1 MTFIPYHPFRVN
13 ILQNRLRHFV
23 LEQMPLVLKALH
35 HTEMVRRFHI
45 QAADDDGGI
54 IVRVRVFEVVEKI
67 RPVGVLSVSF
77 TYSRGTLRRMRTAP
91 ETRPPVFCFLPR
103 TTPNMGHLAVQVEHI
118 DERGVLLLKRN
129 TGACAVNLAA
139 LQKYAS
145 RRRTDMCQ

>member
-1 MTFIPYHPFRVN
+1 
-13 ILQNRLRHFV
+13 
-23 LEQMPLVLKALH
+23 MPLVLKALH

-67 RPVGVLSVSF
+67 RPVGVLGQLHVF
-77 TYSRGTLRRMRTAP
+77 ARHIETDAHRTRNASAGILLSAAHHA
-91 ETRPPVFCFLPR
+91 EY
-103 TTPNMGHLAVQVEHI
+103 GALAVQVEHI

-139 LQKYAS
+139 LQNTHHGAGLI
-145 RRRTDMCQ
+145 CVNNHVLINPFP

>member
-1 MTFIPYHPFRVN
+1 MTFIPYHPFSG
-13 ILQNRLRHFV
+13 QYTPKSLRHFV

-67 RPVGVLSVSF
+67 RPVGVLGQLHVF
-77 TYSRGTLRRMRTAP
+77 ARHIETDANTAP

-103 TTPNMGHLAVQVEHI
+103 TTPNMGHSQCRSSISMSAAYSFLNEILGLA
-118 DERGVLLLKRN
+118 R
-129 TGACAVNLAA
+129 
-139 LQKYAS
+139 
-145 RRRTDMCQ
+145 